1 MLSED
6 SFDFPDSLDAV
17 AALLLPPLLLLRAEE
32 PELVPADFDALAGSD
47 L

>member
-1 MLSED
+1 LLSED
-6 SFDFPDSLDAV
+6 SFDFPDSLGAV
-17 AALLLPPLLLLRAEE
+17 AALLLPLLLLRAEE